1 MVHALEVLLG
11 GSAGPPETGFEVAY
25 VAPDGTELR
34 RPLADVWAVP
44 FEHALP
50 VRAFTSY
57 RRQRNL
63 PGRWWSATTGGHV
76 GYESWLERDQVMLLD
91 FDPAVVGISSQPFWL
106 FWAASGG
113 RPVSHAPD
121 YFARRDDGAAVVVD
135 CRPAERRRPR
145 DVAKFD
151 ATEAAC
157 AEVGWE
163 FRLVGAPNP
172 VVVRNVRWLA
182 GYRHPRHRVEPAA
195 TRLREVFAEPL
206 ALMGGAASAGEPLAV
221 LPVLFHLLWS
231 HELTAEMSQPLS
243 AGSLVSSG
251 VIR

>member
-1 MVHALEVLLG
+1 VVHALEVLPG
-11 GSAGPPETGFEVAY
+11 GSVGPPATGFEVAY

-34 RPLADVWAVP
+34 RPLTEAWAVP
-44 FEHALP
+44 FERALP
-50 VRAFTSY
+50 VRAFASY
-57 RRQRNL
+57 RRQGNL
-63 PGRWWSATTGGHV
+63 PGLWWSATTGRHV

-106 FWAASGG
+106 FWSGANG

-121 YFARRDDGAAVVVD
+121 YFARRDDGAAVVID

-145 DVAKFD
+145 DVAKFEV
-151 ATEAAC
+151 TEAAC

-163 FRLVGAPNP
+163 FRLLGAPDP

-182 GYRHPRHRVEPAA
+182 GYRHSRHRVEPAA
-195 TRLREVFAEPL
+195 SRLREVFAEPL
-206 ALMGGAASAGEPLAV
+206 PLMDGAAEVGESLAV

-231 HELTAEMSQPLS
+231 HELAVDVAVPLHG
-243 AGSLVSSG
+243 GSLVSPG
-251 VIR
+251 VGQ